1 MTVHYLMVVECLLLS
16 NNIYENYGLSKSVH
30 VDVASLKI
38 KNAFFSSVICT
49 LIATKRIT
57 TYLSI
62 LDCSKTIH
70 ALLNAQMKK
79 RSCTCGAY

>member
-1 MTVHYLMVVECLLLS
+1 MVVECLSLS
-16 NNIYENYGLSKSVH
+16 NNIYENYGLSKSVNIEI
-30 VDVASLKI
+30 ASLKI

-57 TYLSI
+57 TYLFI

-70 ALLNAQMKK
+70 AVLNAQMKE
-79 RSCTCGAY
+79 RSCTCAAY